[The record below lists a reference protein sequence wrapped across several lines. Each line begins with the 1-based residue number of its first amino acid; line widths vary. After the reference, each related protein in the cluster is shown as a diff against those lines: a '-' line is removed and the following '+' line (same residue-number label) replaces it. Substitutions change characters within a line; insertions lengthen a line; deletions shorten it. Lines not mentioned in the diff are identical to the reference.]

1 MKITTVKNVLV
12 ALLVL
17 AIATMTACNL
27 AAPAQEGSTV
37 EVVLDGIGG
46 AKGNPGGIAG
56 DTNVAWV
63 RINVKLKSTGATTG
77 SGDLTKDIHNVWHG
91 KITVSDVGG
100 LMTFEA
106 TAGNQDGTTGVYH
119 VSWSGSAEK
128 NVTGSGLSL
137 TIPVTA
143 GDNTRHIFYVNANSA
158 SDGWRYLEVAPID
171 QSTGIAWSNITGT
184 AIGATAQGTAIGTGK
199 ANTTAI
205 VGQSGCTAGAAK
217 LCKAYTGSG
226 YSDWFLPSKDE
237 LNAMYLKRATI
248 GSFASAFYCS
258 SSEDISTKML
268 IQYFSDGTQYS
279 FNKSSSNRV
288 RAVRAF

>member
-1 MKITTVKNVLV
+1 MNKATVKNVLMV
-12 ALLVL
+12 LVVF

-27 AAPAQEGSTV
+27 ATPADTGSSV

-46 AKGNPGGIAG
+46 AGGARGTIA
-56 DTNVAWV
+56 DADWV
-63 RINVKLKSTGATTG
+63 RINVKLTADGVQKG
-77 SGDLTKDIHNVWHG
+77 SGDLTYTAGAWRG
-91 KITVSDVGG
+91 KISVSETGP
-100 LMTFEA
+100 MTFEA

-119 VSWSGSAEK
+119 VSWAGSAEK

-158 SDGWRYLEVAPID
+158 SDGWRYLEVAPSD
-171 QSTGIAWSNITGT
+171 QSASSEWSNIPGT
-184 AIGATAQGTAIGTGK
+184 EIGATARGTAIGTGK

-205 VGQSGCTAGAAK
+205 VCQSGCTVGAAK

-226 YSDWFLPSKDE
+226 YSDWFLPSKEE
-237 LNAMYLKRATI
+237 LNAMYLKSGTI
-248 GSFASAFYCS
+248 GSFAADWYWS
-258 SSEDISTKML
+258 SSEG
-268 IQYFSDGTQYS
+268 SDYLAWGQDFTGGFQDY
-279 FNKSSSNRV
+279 NYKGNGVLV